1 MACVRSTMPTSS
13 FITTRQRLALTKGI
27 LSPGDALALN
37 DAEIDALFLL
47 TNRVPVNQLRCSK
60 LTPIDLKN
68 RGLESAIQ
76 LRELGF
82 DSLDLTNSA
91 FCSASISAFGVESV
105 VQAFLLN
112 GSDAVAVAGSTAVLQ
127 LGITTTKLL
136 ELCAGSP
143 ENATAVLQQLVPR
156 GGALNGVSANVLL
169 DTGLRAKTLCELGY
183 FLTNL
188 RSQISASNAEIQ
200 LLGFI

>member
-47 TNRVPVNQLRCSK
+47 TNRIPVNQLRCSK

-112 GSDAVAVAGSTAVLQ
+112 GCDSVAVAGSTAVLQ
-127 LGITTTKLL
+127 LGITTSKLL

-188 RSQISASNAEIQ
+188 RSQVCASNTEIQ